1 MFPSDSQGHQGTGEI
16 TMICNYDLT
25 AGGSDKCWML
35 LKKSKNAYM
44 QKGKCFNL
52 LSSKDLKE
60 IILPSGKS

>member
-1 MFPSDSQGHQGTGEI
+1 
-16 TMICNYDLT
+16 MICNYDLT